1 MTIKVGDKL
10 PSGNFNIMTDDGP
23 ASISIDE
30 LCGEKK
36 VVLFAVQGAF
46 TPGCSLTHLPSYTD
60 LADEIY
66 AKGVDTIA
74 CMAVNDAF
82 VMHAWGLDRG
92 VEDKITMLAD
102 GNGNYSVAL
111 GLDNDYS
118 NFGMGVRSK
127 RFALIADN
135 GTVTSLMIEEP
146 GQIDVSKAD
155 SILSKL

>member
-1 MTIKVGDKL
+1 MCIRDRL

-36 VVLFAVQGAF
+36 VVLFAVPGAF
-46 TPGCSLTHLPSYTD
+46 TPGCSLNHLPSYTD